1 MLQKLFQEK
10 IKQVVNSVENSIEN
24 IVVFLNPKDFEAIK
38 VYNSKNNLSL
48 SFEINQDANLE
59 RGDMRIKSGS
69 IEMSDI
75 VSKKIKFSIPDEIEK
90 DLEDAKLNSQK

>member
-1 MLQKLFQEK
+1 MSKVLED
-10 IKQVVNSVENSIEN
+10 IDVRSIE
-24 IVVFLNPKDFEAIK
+24 KTK
-38 VYNSKNNLSL
+38 
-48 SFEINQDANLE
+48 FEINQDTKLE